1 MWSGVCS
8 NSLVSTC
15 LIMETCSCASS
26 VWKNQCT
33 ERVLPSTTGCVH
45 FTRFQL
51 INDYDGTIEDII
63 AEARWLL
70 QHRSNGDKLLVG
82 NFYILPATRASSRYV
97 VTADYRVTCLDDTII
112 YGFVYSRGCSYLV
125 YPLLTYTG
133 NMPTPPTCFQRTF
146 NQPVRKKN
154 LQQINLQTNQP
165 TNQPTNRQKIKQPRL
180 NLDFR
185 FDSITISRG
194 ERNLDRLCKCRSL
207 PSRSW
212 IYLTHRPFIS
222 VIGLIWL
229 DRATFDSAT
238 VTWVEWYRPTSPP
251 VPVRSE
257 PAELVRTEEYTQR
270 SGPSY

>member
-1 MWSGVCS
+1 MIVNCIMWSGVCS

-146 NQPVRKKN
+146 NQPVRKKKTYN
-154 LQQINLQTNQP
+154 
-165 TNQPTNRQKIKQPRL
+165 K
-180 NLDFR
+180 
-185 FDSITISRG
+185 
-194 ERNLDRLCKCRSL
+194 
-207 PSRSW
+207 
-212 IYLTHRPFIS
+212 
-222 VIGLIWL
+222 
-229 DRATFDSAT
+229 
-238 VTWVEWYRPTSPP
+238 
-251 VPVRSE
+251 
-257 PAELVRTEEYTQR
+257 
-270 SGPSY
+270 